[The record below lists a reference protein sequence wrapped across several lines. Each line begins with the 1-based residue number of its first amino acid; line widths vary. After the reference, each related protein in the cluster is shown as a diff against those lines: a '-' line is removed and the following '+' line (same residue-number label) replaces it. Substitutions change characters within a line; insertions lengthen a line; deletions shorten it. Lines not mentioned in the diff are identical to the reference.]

1 MVNTNLYVEG
11 YNLFTYQNE
20 VDVILNM
27 MSDTQLF
34 ELKDKVELLIKEGV
48 FTQIG
53 FPLSGCGL
61 LHLQNTIMFV
71 WWRRRGK
78 GIKVV
83 CGEVVVCELSESP
96 FWEGYKQPVVEEEGD
111 KEVGDD
117 SGSETTKGN

>member
-1 MVNTNLYVEG
+1 MGNKDLYTEG
-11 YNLFTYQNE
+11 YSIFTCQDE
-20 VDVILNM
+20 VDVILNT
-27 MSDTQLF
+27 MSDAQLF
-34 ELKDKVELLIKEGV
+34 ELKDKLELLIKDEV

-61 LHLQNTIMFV
+61 LHLQNEIMFV

-96 FWEGYKQPVVEEEGD
+96 FWEGYKQPIVEEEGD
-111 KEVGDD
+111 KEVIYA
-117 SGSETTKGN
+117 SGSGTT